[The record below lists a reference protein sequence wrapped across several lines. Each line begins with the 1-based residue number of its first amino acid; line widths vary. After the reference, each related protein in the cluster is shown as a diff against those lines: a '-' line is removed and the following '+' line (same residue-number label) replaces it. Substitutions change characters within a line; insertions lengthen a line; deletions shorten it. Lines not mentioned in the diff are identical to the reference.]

1 MARQEIQEL
10 LAVSEISSIYGVQP
24 ATIQKHIREHKL
36 KAKKIGKK
44 YMVTR
49 RDLNVYLGIENNEED
64 LRKDL
69 EIANLK
75 AKVKTYEYQLKTIKA
90 MISNLDNIIG
100 L

>member
-1 MARQEIQEL
+1 MARQEL
-10 LAVSEISSIYGVQP
+10 LKLSEISSEYGIQVV
-24 ATIQKHIREHKL
+24 TLQKHIREKKL
-36 KAKKIGKK
+36 KAKRIGKT

-49 RDLNVYLGIENNEED
+49 KDLNVYLGIENNEED